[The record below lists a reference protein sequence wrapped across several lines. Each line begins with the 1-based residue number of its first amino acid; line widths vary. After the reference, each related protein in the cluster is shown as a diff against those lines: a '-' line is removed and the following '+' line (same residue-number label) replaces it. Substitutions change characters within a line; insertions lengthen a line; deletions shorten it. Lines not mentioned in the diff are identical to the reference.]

1 MLVTIERNDMSLDS
15 MNDDASRF
23 KRLPVMRVLIQD
35 VTEGQWIEEE
45 KMVSTRY
52 GRIKRVRICGTV
64 IDRKEPVQDTA
75 EESFLDD
82 SFNQN
87 TRLSFQVD
95 DGTGRIWGTLWG
107 IDIED
112 YAHLQPG
119 AIVDIVGIARQYR
132 NRISLTCEYVR
143 HLQDPNWETMHILRV
158 LERRKFVPKF
168 EIETIE
174 NATFDDFSFESEND
188 MSSIGTMANGE
199 SSSFDSDPLDN
210 EDEIVETLSEDT
222 NLHEEVDA
230 FENMNVLDQ
239 IVEFIQTQDH
249 GDGVSIQ
256 KISESLSVSLPNLK
270 LHLDQLSQ
278 DIRIYKTSAG
288 HYSAY

>member
-1 MLVTIERNDMSLDS
+1 MSLDS
-15 MNDDASRF
+15 MSNDASRF

-35 VTEGQWIEEE
+35 LTKGQWIEEE

-64 IDRKEPVQDTA
+64 LDRKEPVQDNA
-75 EESFLDD
+75 EDSFLDD

-107 IDIED
+107 ITIED
-112 YAHLQPG
+112 YAYLQPG

-132 NRISLTCEYVR
+132 NRISLTCEYAR
-143 HLQDPNWETMHILRV
+143 LLQDPNWETVHVLRV
-158 LERRKFVPKF
+158 LERRKFKPKF

-174 NATFDDFSFESEND
+174 NTTFDDFSFESDND
-188 MSSIGTMANGE
+188 MSSTGNLPNGE
-199 SSSFDSDPLDN
+199 SSFSDSVHMENKDVV
-210 EDEIVETLSEDT
+210 VETLSEDA
-222 NLHEEVDA
+222 NSNQEVNA
-230 FENMNVLDQ
+230 FENMDVMDQ
-239 IVEFIQTQDH
+239 IVNFIQTNDN

-256 KISESLSVSLPNLK
+256 KISESLSVPLPTLK
-270 LHLDQLSQ
+270 SHLDQLSQ

-288 HYSAY
+288 HYTAY

>member
-1 MLVTIERNDMSLDS
+1 MSLDS
-15 MNDDASRF
+15 MNNDASRF

-35 VTEGQWIEEE
+35 LTKGQWIEEE

-64 IDRKEPVQDTA
+64 LDRKEPVQDNA
-75 EESFLDD
+75 EDSFLDD

-107 IDIED
+107 IAIED

-119 AIVDIVGIARQYR
+119 AIVDIVGITRQYR
-132 NRISLTCEYVR
+132 NRISLTCEYAR
-143 HLQDPNWETMHILRV
+143 LLQDPNWETVHVLRV
-158 LERRKFVPKF
+158 LERRKFKPKF

-174 NATFDDFSFESEND
+174 NTTFDDFSFESEND
-188 MSSIGTMANGE
+188 MSTAGTLPNGE
-199 SSSFDSDPLDN
+199 SSFSDSVHLENKDVV
-210 EDEIVETLSEDT
+210 VETLSEDT
-222 NLHEEVDA
+222 NLGQKMDA
-230 FENMNVLDQ
+230 FENMDVLDQ
-239 IVEFIQTQDH
+239 IVNFIQTNDN

-256 KISESLSVSLPNLK
+256 KISESLSVSLPTLK
-270 LHLDQLSQ
+270 SHLDQLSQ

-288 HYSAY
+288 HYTAY

>member
-1 MLVTIERNDMSLDS
+1 MSLDS
-15 MNDDASRF
+15 MNNDASRF

-35 VTEGQWIEEE
+35 LTDGQWIEEE

-64 IDRKEPVQDTA
+64 IDRKEPVQNNA

-82 SFNQN
+82 SMSQN

-107 IDIED
+107 IEIED

-132 NRISLTCEYVR
+132 NRISLTCEYAR
-143 HLQDPNWETMHILRV
+143 QLQDPNWETVHILRV
-158 LERRKFVPKF
+158 AERRKFKPKF
-168 EIETIE
+168 DIETIE
-174 NATFDDFSFESEND
+174 NATFDDFSFDSDNEISSTGTAAND
-188 MSSIGTMANGE
+188 E
-199 SSSFDSDPLDN
+199 SSFSDSNHLENKDVV
-210 EDEIVETLSEDT
+210 VETLLDDT
-222 NLHEEVDA
+222 NLNGEVDA
-230 FENMNVLDQ
+230 FENLNVMDK
-239 IVEFIQTQDH
+239 IVEFIQTQDN

-256 KISESLSVSLPNLK
+256 KIAESLSVALPILK
-270 LHLDQLSQ
+270 SQLDQLSQ

>member
-1 MLVTIERNDMSLDS
+1 MSLDS
-15 MNDDASRF
+15 MNNDASRF

-35 VTEGQWIEEE
+35 LTDGQWIEEE

-64 IDRKEPVQDTA
+64 IDRKEPVQNNA

-82 SFNQN
+82 SMSQN

-107 IDIED
+107 IEIED

-132 NRISLTCEYVR
+132 NRISLTCEYAR
-143 HLQDPNWETMHILRV
+143 QLQDPNWETVHILRV
-158 LERRKFVPKF
+158 AERRKFKPKF
-168 EIETIE
+168 DIETIE
-174 NATFDDFSFESEND
+174 NATFDDFSFDSDNEISSTGTAAND
-188 MSSIGTMANGE
+188 E
-199 SSSFDSDPLDN
+199 SSFSDSNHLENKDVV
-210 EDEIVETLSEDT
+210 VETLLDNT
-222 NLHEEVDA
+222 NLNGEVDA
-230 FENMNVLDQ
+230 FENLNVMDK
-239 IVEFIQTQDH
+239 IVEFIQTQDN

-256 KISESLSVSLPNLK
+256 KIAESLSVALPILK
-270 LHLDQLSQ
+270 SQLDQLSQ